1 MRRSQRIDVY
11 RHTLERTRE
20 ERAARVQE
28 IQQRLVLARQRLCEL
43 QAYRQEYASA
53 LPQRIAQ
60 GLGAVALLDYQSFMA
75 RLQLAIEAQQEL
87 VQRTEQEEGF
97 GVQRL
102 REVAVQHQ
110 AVSAV
115 IERWQQEERAG
126 EQRREQRVSDERAQ
140 RPSALNLLR
149 EAS

>member
-1 MRRSQRIDVY
+1 MHRSQRIDVY
-11 RHTLERTRE
+11 RQSLERTRE

-28 IQQRLVLARQRLCEL
+28 IQQRLALARQRLGEL
-43 QAYRQEYASA
+43 QAYRHEYASA
-53 LPQRIAQ
+53 LPQRIAH
-60 GLGAVALLDYQSFMA
+60 GLGAVALLDYQSFMG

-115 IERWQQEERAG
+115 IERWQQDERTV
-126 EQRREQRVSDERAQ
+126 EQRREQRLSDERAQ
-140 RPSALNLLR
+140 RPPVLNLLR